1 MLLAAGILLVFVG
14 GSIALYDWSQHTELF
29 RNLPPKSPPPRV
41 LAAFLLAVAGG
52 FLIGQYERGTELSPL
67 LATDDV
73 AILGFQATRGANGI
87 IDVEILAENHS
98 RQKQLLSVTLNVT
111 ALDCKD
117 PVITPDCSEIESRK
131 VWFPLNAGVGVSR
144 TMKRAFARIEPA
156 RNNLMWD
163 IEILEVVQAN

>member
-52 FLIGQYERGTELSPL
+52 FLIGQYERGTEPSPL

-98 RQKQLLSVTLNVT
+98 RRKELLSVTLNVT

-117 PVITPDCSEIESRK
+117 PVITPDCSEIES
-131 VWFPLNAGVGVSR
+131 
-144 TMKRAFARIEPA
+144 
-156 RNNLMWD
+156 
-163 IEILEVVQAN
+163 